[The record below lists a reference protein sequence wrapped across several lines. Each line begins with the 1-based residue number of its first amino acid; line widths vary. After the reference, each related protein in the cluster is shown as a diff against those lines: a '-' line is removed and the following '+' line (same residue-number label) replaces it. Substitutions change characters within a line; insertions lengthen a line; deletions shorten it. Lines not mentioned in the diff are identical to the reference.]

1 MPTDSGKIV
10 RLRRE
15 GYDPFIDY
23 LKGICI
29 FFVILT
35 HCLPSHTRHLVLF
48 SLWGLPAV
56 PIFLIIQVF
65 HTYKKGMDSVNT
77 NYAKLWGRVIK
88 PFLMVELLLIGL
100 TLGLELAT
108 SEFCGFSTFFIHIAK
123 CGGRGYGA
131 YYPWI
136 YIQFAILL
144 PIIAPLFKRLN
155 GIYLAIIFIGISEFF
170 EILCCITNMPQYLY
184 RLLFFRYTFLIYLG
198 YILVTKGYVM
208 NIKTFLLSLL
218 SALSILLFVY
228 KKIDLTPFIFY
239 APKWRSCHWIC
250 YFYIAF
256 FLFYVFKYMYQ
267 LIIGHEK
274 ICGYVKKMGRYSY
287 EIFLFQMA
295 YFCFHSYV
303 IQFFSNMIENSLV
316 VELLAVTTA
325 VIVCV
330 VPVVLYKDYKDSKK
344 LIIRR

>member
-29 FFVILT
+29 VFVILT
-35 HCLPSHTRHLVLF
+35 HCVPVSIRRYLLF
-48 SLWGLPAV
+48 SLWGVPAV
-56 PIFLIIQVF
+56 PIYLIIQVF
-65 HTYKKGMDSVNT
+65 QTYKKGVDNVKT

-100 TLGLELAT
+100 TLGLEIAT
-108 SEFCGFSTFFIHIAK
+108 GDFRGFSNFFINIVK
-123 CGGRGYGA
+123 GGGMGAGA
-131 YYPWI
+131 YFPWI
-136 YIQFAILL
+136 YLQFAILL
-144 PIIAPLFKRLN
+144 PFFALLFQRLN
-155 GIYLAIIFIGISEFF
+155 GIYLAIAFIVISVFL
-170 EILCCITNMPQYLY
+170 EILCCVTNMPQYIY

-198 YILVTKGYVM
+198 YILVTKGYTM
-208 NIKTFLLSLL
+208 NAKTLLLSLL

-228 KKIDLTPFIFY
+228 KKIDLTPFVYY